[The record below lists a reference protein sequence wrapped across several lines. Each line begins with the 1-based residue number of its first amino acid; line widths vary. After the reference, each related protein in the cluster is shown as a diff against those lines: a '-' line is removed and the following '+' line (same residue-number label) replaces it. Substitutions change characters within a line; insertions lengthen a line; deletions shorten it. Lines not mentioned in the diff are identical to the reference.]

1 MSKYEANA
9 RLPGSTAVEGCDGL
23 TAKGP
28 GWLYCSS
35 DLTNTEDVELVME
48 STPTLHTLAL
58 HVADKSMEYSF
69 EYS

>member
-9 RLPGSTAVEGCDGL
+9 RLPGSTAVEGRDGL

-35 DLTNTEDVELVME
+35 DLVPEGAAPGSAAVDSAVPAF
-48 STPTLHTLAL
+48 S
-58 HVADKSMEYSF
+58 SQR
-69 EYS
+69 